1 MTEHRPE
8 RTEEVPGTQEPSEID
23 GVVIRPAGEQLTA
36 AVLSVGREILLG
48 DITDTN
54 ATWLSGRLRGAGIDV
69 RHHHAAADDLDELVE
84 VVRWLSRQVH
94 VIVVGGGLGPTSD
107 DLTRDAVARAAGLEL
122 HHHDDL
128 EEAIRQRFA
137 DLGRPSMPSANLRQA
152 RIPAG
157 AMPLQPIGTAPGF
170 ALTMPETD
178 DVGATRVYALPG
190 VPWELKEMFVGD
202 VEPEV
207 GVLAGGHA
215 TVTRVVHAVGKGE
228 SDIAAEVEPRLAGR
242 DDVELSFL
250 ARGQEVQVRIMITAD
265 DADAARE
272 ASQPVLEEVIGA
284 LGPAVAG
291 IDDEELEDTVLRL
304 LGDAGQT
311 VATAESATA
320 GDIAARLGKVPGAS
334 HGLVGGV
341 AVYATEAK
349 QDLLGVAP
357 EVLEKHGPVAE
368 ETTRELARGA
378 KERFGADWGIGVT
391 GVVGPGKKND
401 LEVGTVFWALAH
413 PDGEV
418 EVHGRQV
425 PGDRE
430 LVIARL
436 GSAALDLLRR
446 RLQED

>member
-1 MTEHRPE
+1 MAEHRQE
-8 RTEEVPGTQEPSEID
+8 RTEEVPGTEEPSEID

-391 GVVGPGKKND
+391 GVAGPGKQND

>member
-1 MTEHRPE
+1 MAEHRQE

-122 HHHDDL
+122 HHQDDL

-391 GVVGPGKKND
+391 GVAGPGKQND

>member
-1 MTEHRPE
+1 MAEHRQE

-391 GVVGPGKKND
+391 GVAGPGKQND